1 MEEHTQAVATAK
13 ALPKAAKEKMELNRK
28 CYEETEWEKMT
39 LDRVQ
44 ATYQTQLMSYEVQA
58 QGTAALIKK
67 MNEYG

>member
-1 MEEHTQAVATAK
+1 MVK
-13 ALPKAAKEKMELNRK
+13 ALAEAAKEKMELNRK

-58 QGTAALIKK
+58 PPSLKSWRKRQSSKWA
-67 MNEYG
+67 ESRQW